1 MFFLGVCLN
10 ALNGQKMDRSDI
22 RGDVWGDKKGNG
34 KTKRFD
40 RGDVWS
46 DILAV
51 KIVKIIKRRKFVK
64 YIIFA

>member
-40 RGDVWS
+40 RSDVWS

-51 KIVKIIKRRKFVK
+51 
-64 YIIFA
+64 YIYD

>member
-1 MFFLGVCLN
+1 MVK
-10 ALNGQKMDRSDI
+10 KMDRSDI

-40 RGDVWS
+40 RSDVWS

-51 KIVKIIKRRKFVK
+51 
-64 YIIFA
+64 YIYD